1 MLEAAQDQLKK
12 FRMPAAVSP
21 TFKRYV
27 SIHERKAGQT
37 MLPEGRGLR
46 QVLMENRKGAEKDMI
61 LKALS
66 EAHNNKVLAAKI
78 LHIGRTSLYRKM
90 KQLGIV

>member
-1 MLEAAQDQLKK
+1 
-12 FRMPAAVSP
+12 
-21 TFKRYV
+21 
-27 SIHERKAGQT
+27 

-46 QVLMENRKGAEKDMI
+46 QVMMENRKGAEKDMI

-78 LHIGRTSLYRKM
+78 LNIGRTSLYRKM
-90 KQLGIV
+90 KQLGIG